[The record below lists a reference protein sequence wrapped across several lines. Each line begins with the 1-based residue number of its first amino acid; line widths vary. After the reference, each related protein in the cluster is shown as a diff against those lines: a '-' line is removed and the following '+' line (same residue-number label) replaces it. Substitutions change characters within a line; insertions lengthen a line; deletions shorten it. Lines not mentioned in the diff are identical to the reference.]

1 MRFGEKLLDA
11 GLIDAAQLEAGLRHQ
26 KQTGQLLGEALLE
39 LGYLSEEN
47 FLRFL
52 AREFNTRYASTEK
65 LSRVAVP
72 VEVLDRIPYQMAEQ
86 HLIFPLRVDPKT
98 RTLGLLSSR
107 PQEKEVIDEARIVSE
122 SPAVEVYV
130 ACREAILALVKKH
143 YRGDLNAFSALLS
156 RDAAAVEPTTDLY
169 ADRRLGEETVPAQE
183 QARPRSSGPA
193 VEDSAPAPS
202 RREGSSSWTRQI
214 EAVRSG
220 SLVSDN
226 DFIESLN
233 ILVGLIE
240 LQRSQFQ
247 GHSARVA
254 RLVKAV
260 SEHFGLAEREVHHHI
275 IAAYLHDLGKRA
287 STHLTLLSIQH
298 ADEYKKRAQR
308 YYLTPSRLFD
318 SVHLPIQVNHVLG
331 HLYENFDGTGIP
343 EQLSGEGIPLGSRI
357 LAAVDALE
365 DLISNPSNVFGEVL
379 APEAAFE
386 RLRQKSGA
394 LFDPKVLQLLEEAYG
409 GESAR
414 ASLSA
419 HSPLVLLAD
428 PDAGSTSVLELKL
441 VKQGFRVRVARD
453 SAAAVNAVLEENVAT
468 AVVELRLQPE
478 DGFSVVEKIRESR
491 PELPVFMLTGEPTS
505 VMVNRAFKL
514 GVVDFITRP
523 YVPEVLVAKLAKEI
537 ERHPPPERR
546 SPALA
551 VKVEEDDGA
560 TPGVVIQVE
569 ETAGGACEPA
579 TPEATTDTGR
589 RTVTGTGS
597 GSGGS
602 FSGSGGTRG
611 MISGALSENR
621 TVLMLVRALVG
632 KKRTGKLSLR
642 SGAHKGEIFIQGG
655 LLFQASLGEL
665 EGEEAFL
672 ELAGWKECV
681 YQFDP
686 SSLPPARDI
695 KTPTPQLL
703 QIAAMSLGG

>member
-1 MRFGEKLLDA
+1 MRFGEKLLQA

-52 AREFNTRYASTEK
+52 AREFNTRYAATDK

-72 VEVLDRIPYQMAEQ
+72 AEVLDRIPFQMAEQ
-86 HLIFPLRVDPKT
+86 QLIFPLRVDAKT
-98 RTLGLLSSR
+98 KTLGLLSSR
-107 PQEKEVIDEARIVSE
+107 PQDKEVIDEARIVSE
-122 SPAVEVYV
+122 APAVEVYV
-130 ACREAILALVKKH
+130 ACREAILALIKKH
-143 YRGDLNAFSALLS
+143 YRGDLNAFTALLA
-156 RDAAAVEPTTDLY
+156 RDDAAVQPTTDLY
-169 ADRRLGEETVPAQE
+169 ADRRLGDETVPAQE

-193 VEDSAPAPS
+193 VEEEAPEPS

-233 ILVGLIE
+233 ILVGLLE

-260 SEHFGLAEREVHHHI
+260 SERFGLAEREVHHHI

-298 ADEYKKRAQR
+298 SEEYKRRAQR

-331 HLYENFDGTGIP
+331 HLYENFDGSGIP

-365 DLISNPSNVFGEVL
+365 DLISNPGNVFGEIL

-386 RLRQKSGA
+386 RLRQKAGA
-394 LFDPKVLQLLEEAYG
+394 LFDAKVLEHLEEAFG

-428 PDAGSTSVLELKL
+428 PDTGSTSVLELKL

-453 SAAAVNAVLEENVAT
+453 STAAINAVLEENVAA
-468 AVVELRLQPE
+468 AVVDLRLQPD
-478 DGFSVVEKIRESR
+478 DGFSVVEKITEVRR
-491 PELPVFMLTGEPTS
+491 ELPVFMLASDPTS

-514 GVVDFITRP
+514 GVVDLITRP
-523 YVPEVLVAKLAKEI
+523 YVPEVLVAKLQKEI
-537 ERHPPPERR
+537 ERRPPPTRPM
-546 SPALA
+546 PALA

-560 TPGVVIQVE
+560 AAGVVIQVE
-569 ETAGGACEPA
+569 GADGGASGQTPA
-579 TPEATTDTGR
+579 PEVTTDTGR
-589 RTVTGTGS
+589 RDGTGS

-611 MISGALSENR
+611 MLSGALSEGR
-621 TVLMLVRALVG
+621 TVLMLVKALVG

-642 SGAHKGEIFIQGG
+642 SGAQKGEIFVQGG
-655 LLFQASLGEL
+655 LLFQASLADL
-665 EGEEAFL
+665 DGEEAFL
-672 ELAGWKECV
+672 ELASWTECV

-686 SSLPPARDI
+686 SCLPPARDI

-703 QIAAMSLGG
+703 QIAAMSLGS